1 MTLLKRLLSLSFLG
15 IFLCSFTDTNIDE
28 LSNGTYKVSLGSRS
42 LIASKEQ
49 TDNFLSYANW
59 FFEEYNTKLPLAK
72 YNIYK
77 YSRYIDLPVSILF
90 ERTIRA
96 QEEENFEISISNSK
110 TTTYGTI
117 HSETNTTFESVKHS
131 ISLSSSR
138 SSCLNLFDLLTFS
151 NDYGT
156 SSTTSIELSKSF
168 SETYTNSFE
177 KQFNFTLSYKQDV
190 NVDNPYNFQINY
202 RLCYRQKFQVYLF
215 EYFEYK
221 YKQVEHLNG
230 IHGTTYTYEIDD
242 DDSSDKISF
251 DSGTYFILIPTSD
264 NTYLDESF
272 YANNKYGELFNIET
286 RIENNVLYL

>member
-28 LSNGTYKVSLGSRS
+28 LREGTYKVSLGSRS

-59 FFEEYNTKLPLAK
+59 FFQEYNTKLTLAK

-77 YSRYIDLPVSILF
+77 YSRYVDLPVNILF

-96 QEEENFEISISNSK
+96 QEEEDFDISISNSK
-110 TTTYGTI
+110 TTTYGNI
-117 HSETNTTFESVKHS
+117 HSETISTFESLKHS
-131 ISLSSSR
+131 ISLSSLW
-138 SSCLNLFDLLTFS
+138 SSCLNLFGLLTFS
-151 NDYGT
+151 NEFGT

-177 KQFNFTLSYKQDV
+177 KQFNFTISYKQDV

-230 IHGTTYTYEIDD
+230 IHGTTYTYEIVEE
-242 DDSSDKISF
+242 DSSDKISF

-264 NTYLDESF
+264 NAYLDESF

>member
-28 LSNGTYKVSLGSRS
+28 LRDGTYEVSLGSRS

-59 FFEEYNTKLPLAK
+59 FFQEYNIKLTLAN

-77 YSRYIDLPVSILF
+77 YSRYVDLPINILF

-96 QEEENFEISISNSK
+96 QEAENFEISISNSK
-110 TTTYGTI
+110 TTTYGNI
-117 HSETNTTFESVKHS
+117 HSETTSTFESLKHS
-131 ISLSSSR
+131 ISLSSLW
-138 SSCLNLFDLLTFS
+138 SSCLNLFGLLTFS
-151 NDYGT
+151 NEFGT
-156 SSTTSIELSKSF
+156 SSTTSIELAKSF

-215 EYFEYK
+215 EYFEHK

-230 IHGTTYTYEIDD
+230 IHGTTYTYEIVEDD
-242 DDSSDKISF
+242 PSDKISF

-272 YANNKYGELFNIET
+272 YANNIYGQLFNIET